1 MKHIHKEFDDGTTLG
16 LLKDKL
22 ANRAIAQNNNIISQG
37 EIQKH
42 IIKEL
47 KIKKIRAIKPDE
59 DAKYKVKLKYVTN
72 KKGCDRQQQRIN
84 ICNQVGAKSKSL
96 MAREY
101 ESLMQKKM
109 LDIARKSNEKA
120 GNTTS
125 QLALKLQKSN

>member
-42 IIKEL
+42 IIREL
-47 KIKKIRAIKPDE
+47 KIKKIRAIKPEE
-59 DAKYKVKLKYVTN
+59 DAKYKVKLKYLSN

-109 LDIARKSNEKA
+109 LDIAKKTNEKV
-120 GNTTS
+120 GNPTS
-125 QLALKLQKSN
+125 NQKTKSSK